1 MRKWVPGSHCCRKKF
16 AFLPVAMLR
25 IFIRQAD
32 SAKETVQ
39 STLKIVQFRFKFLY
53 TAIFLCSFQIS
64 NFMIDH
70 GTMAQIICI
79 ANQKGGVGK
88 TTTAVNLSASL
99 AVSEKHTLLVDC
111 DPQANA
117 TSGLGIDSSSIDK
130 TLYHAMLGQ
139 AGLKSLII
147 DSDITSLKVIPSNL
161 ELIGF
166 EVEMISNPNR
176 QNRLKTLI
184 ADLDNTFEYIILDC
198 PPSLSLLTVNALTA
212 ANSLLIPLQCEF
224 YALEGLSQ
232 LLGTVKRIRQTLN
245 PELQIAGILLTMFD
259 KRTNLSHQVAE
270 EAEKYFQELVFKTII
285 PRNIRLSE
293 APSFGKPILLYDA
306 TSTGARSYIELAGEI
321 IRR

>member
-1 MRKWVPGSHCCRKKF
+1 MLDHW
-16 AFLPVAMLR
+16 AMS
-25 IFIRQAD
+25 Q
-32 SAKETVQ
+32 V
-39 STLKIVQFRFKFLY
+39 
-53 TAIFLCSFQIS
+53 
-64 NFMIDH
+64 
-70 GTMAQIICI
+70 ICI

-117 TSGLGIDSSSIDK
+117 TSGLGIDPSSIDK

-139 AGLKSLII
+139 AGLKSLIF
-147 DSDITSLKVIPSNL
+147 DSAITSLKVIPSNL

-166 EVEMISNPNR
+166 EVEMMSNPNR
-176 QNRLKTLI
+176 QHTLKELI
-184 ADLDNTFEYIILDC
+184 ADLDSEFEYIILDC

-259 KRTNLSHQVAE
+259 RRTNLSHQVAA
-270 EAEKYFQELVFKTII
+270 EAVKYFPELVFKTII

-306 TSTGARSYIELAGEI
+306 TSTGARSYIELASEI
-321 IRR
+321 IQR